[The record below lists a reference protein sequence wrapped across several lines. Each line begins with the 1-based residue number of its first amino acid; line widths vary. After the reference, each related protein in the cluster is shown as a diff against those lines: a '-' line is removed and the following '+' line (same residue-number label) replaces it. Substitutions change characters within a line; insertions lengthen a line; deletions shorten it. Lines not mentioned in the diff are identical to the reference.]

1 MPGTSVLV
9 VGCSDREER
18 TANGWRTMPGV
29 LGLIQ
34 AQKRV
39 AINTGVA
46 FWDLYTAMG
55 GAGSIVSMVSRGEA
69 NNDYTHINF
78 KGGDRIARLL
88 YDALML
94 GYENR

>member
-1 MPGTSVLV
+1 
-9 VGCSDREER
+9 
-18 TANGWRTMPGV
+18 MPGV

-39 AINTGVA
+39 AIDTHVA
-46 FWDLYTAMG
+46 FWDLYSAMG
-55 GAGSIVSMVSRGEA
+55 GEGSIVEMVQRGEA
-69 NNDYTHINF
+69 NKDYTHINHR
-78 KGGDRIARLL
+78 GGNRIARYL